1 MSSRKASEP
10 RPRGHPAEGS
20 QTVTGDLV
28 AALRSSWLLSAEA
41 ATGTPDLGRFIGA
54 RLDELERGGTLDKG
68 SLIGLLDEVAD
79 QLGRSGHAELEPEL
93 SRRLLRAVFEF
104 LLGVDARRELDNL
117 RAAAALPSVPAPTPA
132 LAPSPTSEAP
142 PIRHLS
148 PSGGGEADGA
158 TVSIVAAAVDPVAE
172 RAANE
177 AAAQVEV
184 LLRRRAFAEA
194 AALLNHHASQGGL
207 PGLGTIALEAG
218 RRCRAAGEARAAG
231 DCYLA
236 AWTANR
242 LDETALWRLAE
253 LAMEAQDHD
262 RAISYLDRLAA
273 VLQWRGDV
281 RGVARVYRKMT
292 ILAPDR
298 DDIREQLRRLH
309 TTGHQQ

>member
-1 MSSRKASEP
+1 MI
-10 RPRGHPAEGS
+10 
-20 QTVTGDLV
+20 GDLV
-28 AALRSSWLLSAEA
+28 ATLRSSWLLSAQA

-54 RLDELERGGTLDKG
+54 RLDELERDGRLDKG
-68 SLIGLLDEVAD
+68 ALIGLLDEVTE
-79 QLGRSGHAELEPEL
+79 QLGISGHSDLEPEL

-104 LLGVDARRELDNL
+104 LLGVDAIRELDRL
-117 RAAAALPSVPAPTPA
+117 RAAASPSEAGNGAIAAADRPGLAA
-132 LAPSPTSEAP
+132 LARNPSSQAP
-142 PIRHLS
+142 PIRHPS
-148 PSGGGEADGA
+148 PGGGAEEDAA
-158 TVSIVAAAVDPVAE
+158 TVSIVAAAADPVAE

-184 LLRRRAFAEA
+184 LLRQRAFAEA
-194 AALLNHHASQGGL
+194 AAVLDRHASRGSL
-207 PGLGTIALEAG
+207 PGLGAIALEAG
-218 RRCRAAGEARAAG
+218 NRCRAAGEPRAAR

-253 LAMEAQDHD
+253 LAMDAHDHEL
-262 RAISYLDRLAA
+262 AVSYLDRLAA

-298 DDIREQLRRLH
+298 DDIREQLGRLH
-309 TTGHQQ
+309 TTGRRT